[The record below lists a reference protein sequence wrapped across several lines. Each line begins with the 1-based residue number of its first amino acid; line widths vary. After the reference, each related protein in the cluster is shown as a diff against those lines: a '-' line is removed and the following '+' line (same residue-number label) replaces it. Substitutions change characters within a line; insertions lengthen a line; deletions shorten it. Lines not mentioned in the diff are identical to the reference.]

1 MLLIKDGGKLMAK
14 SKKAQGSAI
23 FSILILAFAVV
34 AIVGLFLDY
43 VGTSVSGSIGDW
55 GGSSEVGYIKLF
67 DMEETWGTISII
79 AGVAAAALCAL
90 TAIVGLLKSFG
101 VMNTGNVGKLF
112 GLLSLVCGIFAIVAV
127 FVWGGQY
134 SDSIGGDFASITV
147 TTAPAIGAWLVCV
160 GSVLG
165 GALGVASK

>member
-1 MLLIKDGGKLMAK
+1 MAK

-43 VGTSVSGSIGDW
+43 VGTSASGSVGDW
-55 GGSSEVGYIKLF
+55 GGSLNLGYKKLF
-67 DMEETWGTISII
+67 DLEETWGTISII

-101 VMNTGNVGKLF
+101 GMKTGNIGKLL

-134 SDSIGGDFASITV
+134 SDGLSGDHFSAGIT
-147 TTAPAIGAWLVCV
+147 TSPAIGAWLVCV